1 MFLKGIAVR
10 VEYPYSAPRGG
21 VFNPS
26 ARIKLPNPIFLSASE
41 IYLPATQSRT
51 GTYTAMEPRQ
61 YRASG
66 MSVSEGRNGGGAKAY
81 PVELAKQQNGRANK
95 ISSRDSR
102 DTNLFLPCVLG

>member
-1 MFLKGIAVR
+1 MQDALLVPPTRSLSVVEVPTYLYKQVPFDRLREQFLVLVNQR
-10 VEYPYSAPRGG
+10 DTAP
-21 VFNPS
+21 
-26 ARIKLPNPIFLSASE
+26 AYA
-41 IYLPATQSRT
+41 
-51 GTYTAMEPRQ
+51 AMEPRQ

-102 DTNLFLPCVLG
+102 DINLFLPCVLG